1 MFDRRFTIASMA
13 ALVAMSVMMGARGTV
28 AVAAEAAAA
37 DSPAAVMTAFFT
49 AVEKGDYPAATA
61 LLSAKGKEKT
71 TEERLKQLNQTL
83 KGGFTVGEAELQG
96 DTAKVKCSVPK
107 KRKATSFYL
116 VKEGGKWL
124 YQGN

>member
-1 MFDRRFTIASMA
+1 MFDRRITMASMA
-13 ALVAMSVMMGARGTV
+13 AFVAMAVMGARG
-28 AVAAEAAAA
+28 AVAADAAA

-49 AVEKGDYPAATA
+49 AVEKGDYHAATA

-71 TEERLKQLNQTL
+71 NEERLKQLNQTL

-124 YQGN
+124 FQGN